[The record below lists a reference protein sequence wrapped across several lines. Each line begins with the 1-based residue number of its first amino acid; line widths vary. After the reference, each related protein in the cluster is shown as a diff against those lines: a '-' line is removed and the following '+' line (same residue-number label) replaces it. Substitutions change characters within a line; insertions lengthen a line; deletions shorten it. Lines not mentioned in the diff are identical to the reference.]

1 MNWVDGKTDAAEI
14 ARRACAEALS
24 AGYWCYGKAS
34 LELVE
39 KFFEQETNDGLIV
52 W

>member
-14 ARRACAEALS
+14 ARRVCAEGAL
-24 AGYWCYGKAS
+24 GGLLCYGKAS

-39 KFFEQETNDGLIV
+39 KFFEQETKDGLIV